1 MPSRLDSHRGIS
13 MGAENLVYWRTS
25 STWWFRV
32 SRVGTLMLDR
42 RLDTSASLSSIL
54 PHGRKREAVIGQTPT
69 SKEGTSHDGRA

>member
-1 MPSRLDSHRGIS
+1 MKSRLDSHKGIS

-42 RLDTSASLSSIL
+42 RLDTSASHNSTL
-54 PHGRKREAVIGQTPT
+54 PHGRKREVVIGQTPIN
-69 SKEGTSHDGRA
+69 KE